1 MSRNPLQR
9 AADAIR
15 QFATMLMGVQERSQN
30 LCSLVDPRDLS
41 EHMQRDL
48 GLVDGR
54 VLHDEHRRMLPAH
67 HESSRCWADFVQT
80 RSAV

>member
-1 MSRNPLQR
+1 MSRNPFQR
-9 AADAIR
+9 AVDAIAA
-15 QFATMLMGVQERSQN
+15 FATMLMGVQERSQD
-30 LCSLVDPRDLS
+30 LCALVDPRDLS
-41 EHMQRDL
+41 DHLQRDL

-54 VLHDEHRRMLPAH
+54 VLAEEQRRMLPRH